1 MLNLSVIVPVY
12 SGENYLRNLLAEVEK
27 IRDDWRKR
35 EAPIQISE
43 LIFIDDNAIDKSPDL
58 IDTIAAE
65 NDWVV
70 ALHLSRNFGQHPAT
84 IAGILHS
91 SGDWVVTMDE
101 DLQHSPTNIAEMF
114 QRVAS
119 ERADIVY
126 GRAEKPVHENG
137 FRDLSSRASKRFIEF
152 LSSNT
157 DVSKASS
164 FRLIRGVMARA
175 AASVCANDTYFDV
188 VLTWFSQRI
197 KVVNMPMK
205 DTRFIETGKSG
216 YNLKSLLSHGRR
228 LLFSNQIRPLRLFGL
243 FGVFAVILATV
254 SALWFIGVR
263 IVNPGAIDAPGWLSL
278 FVLTSFLGGTILFM
292 IGVLLEYMSVL
303 VMRAHGK
310 PLFFTIDRSSDS
322 ELLAFFE
329 TNKS

>member
-12 SGENYLRNLLAEVEK
+12 SGENYLRNLLIEVEK

-35 EAPIQISE
+35 DAPIQLSE
-43 LIFIDDNAIDKSPDL
+43 LIFIDDNATDNSPDL
-58 IDTIAAE
+58 IDAIAAE

-101 DLQHSPTNIAEMF
+101 DLQHSPTSIAEMF
-114 QRVAS
+114 QCIAT

-126 GRAEKPVHENG
+126 GKADKPVHENG

-197 KVVNMPMK
+197 NVGKRPIK
-205 DTRFIETGKSG
+205 DTRSMETGKSR
-216 YNLKSLLSHGRR
+216 YNLKALPSNGRR
-228 LLFSNQIRPLRLFGL
+228 LLFSNQISAVALVWSLRCLCCQFSKRQC
-243 FGVFAVILATV
+243 VMVYWRQV
-254 SALWFIGVR
+254 SE
-263 IVNPGAIDAPGWLSL
+263 S
-278 FVLTSFLGGTILFM
+278 
-292 IGVLLEYMSVL
+292 
-303 VMRAHGK
+303 
-310 PLFFTIDRSSDS
+310 RSD
-322 ELLAFFE
+322 
-329 TNKS
+329 